1 MRVCLGYSL
10 KSPYLRPWDH
20 FDLSQNGIL
29 ISAYEIFNKPKVRE
43 RIESRG
49 IHEFLGF
56 GGYVVIDSGGYQMY
70 YGNSISYS
78 PRQLADFYN
87 KAKPDLAIAL
97 DYPTT
102 LRDNPDQFRHKIKFN
117 YKAYRTMRERVVACK
132 LVPVCHS
139 PKEVSILEYERYS
152 KLGTIDCLGIA
163 GISQIMMRSQY
174 RKDVV
179 DFVKFITG
187 RNAHDFHLFGWGAT
201 TLSRMAE
208 MLNATSVDTS
218 SWRKLAAY
226 GKIILPGLGERHA
239 SERQSKA
246 SRVSKIHNEE
256 LEQLATCRCP
266 ICTTGTPLKY
276 FRKPNE
282 GFRSRAIHNAY
293 VLTNCRE
300 VPRKYKVLYN
310 YLSKT

>member
-20 FDLSQNGIL
+20 FDLSQNGVL
-29 ISAYEIFNKPKVRE
+29 VSAYEIFNKPKTRE
-43 RIESRG
+43 RIEAHG
-49 IHEFLGF
+49 IHDFLGF
-56 GGYVVIDSGGYQMY
+56 GGHVVIDSGGYQMY

-87 KAKPDLAIAL
+87 KAKPDLAISL

-102 LRDNPDQFRHKIKFN
+102 LRDAPDEFKHKIKFN
-117 YKAYRTMRERVVACK
+117 YKCYREMKERVKASK

-152 KLGTIDCLGIA
+152 KLGPIDCLGVA

-174 RKDVV
+174 RKGVV
-179 DFVKFITG
+179 DFVKFLTG
-187 RNAHDFHLFGWGAT
+187 RNSHDFHLFGWGAT

-208 MLNATSVDTS
+208 MLKATSVDTS

-226 GKIILPGLGERHA
+226 GKIILPGVGERHV

-246 SRVSKIHNEE
+246 SRVSKIHEQE
-256 LEQLATCRCP
+256 LDQLAKCKCP
-266 ICTTGTPLKY
+266 ICTTGKPLEY
-276 FRKPNE
+276 FRRPNE

-300 VPRKYKVLYN
+300 IPKKYKVLYN
-310 YLSKT
+310 YFLAA